1 MFDIFFT
8 FADMLSFTEENYLK
22 ALLQLTLETGNKEDL
37 GTNELAAHL
46 SVKPAT
52 VNDMLKKLKEK
63 KYVSYKKYGKSS
75 LTNEGKK
82 LAIEVVRKHRL
93 WETFLYEKLEFTWD
107 EVHEVAEQLEHIKS
121 PKLVGKLDK
130 FLNYPAF
137 DPHGDVIPG
146 ANGEMKMLTKKT
158 LNEEEIGH
166 SCTMVGVKDNSAP
179 FLQYVDKVGL
189 SMNNQI
195 KVLSKQYYDDLIEIE
210 VNGKRSSV
218 SPKFAENIVI
228 VCKDCSKKLL
238 KNA

>member
-137 DPHGDVIPG
+137 DPHGDVIPS
-146 ANGEMKMLTKKT
+146 AKGEMKMPVKKT

-166 SCTMVGVKDNSAP
+166 
-179 FLQYVDKVGL
+179 
-189 SMNNQI
+189 
-195 KVLSKQYYDDLIEIE
+195 
-210 VNGKRSSV
+210 
-218 SPKFAENIVI
+218 
-228 VCKDCSKKLL
+228 KKGGLL
-238 KNA
+238 KRIFSRSTP

>member
-195 KVLSKQYYDDLIEIE
+195 KVLSKQFYDDLIEIE

>member
-195 KVLSKQYYDDLIEIE
+195 KVLSKQFYDDLIEIE

-228 VCKDCSKKLL
+228 VCKDCSKK
-238 KNA
+238 K